1 MMTTNNLSKV
11 KMSNKRVLVS
21 AISRRISH
29 SQANIKIKTAKMSL
43 IKKSTSKSKVK
54 QCKKNSSLNK
64 KDNKSSWETLIA
76 LTIMSKS
83 PSKKKRATLNRI
95 FKQRD
100 LGIEILIDNHM
111 NNKTAKIMKKWR

>member
-100 LGIEILIDNHM
+100 LRIEILIDNHM